1 MARGSVVNVASLSA
15 CLALLLTLPTA
26 NASIALTAAGITDGF
41 SLSSVV
47 SGIPTNVYGPL
58 GMAIAP
64 SGNLVVDVIGEAGGF
79 RNSVF
84 ADVNGQTYANKLSTT
99 GVIDSFPPAY
109 ATSNGSLWGSGGA
122 SGSSAGK
129 LIKFNNDGTINTVYN
144 IAGLNIQYGLWTNPV
159 NGHLIGEGA
168 FGLVD
173 VDVSTA
179 TPTFRQINNAPSDG
193 VTVSPDGTIVYTS
206 QVAGYNIAT
215 GALVFGPIFI
225 SGADGMGI
233 ITSNNALNGNII
245 VNTNFGQLIMIN
257 PLTQAQTI
265 IATGGTRGDYTTPD
279 PNGSLLFTQT
289 SEIFRLSCGAG
300 CAIGGGPSGVPEPST
315 WLLMSGGLA
324 ALLFFGWRRQVQP

>member
-1 MARGSVVNVASLSA
+1 
-15 CLALLLTLPTA
+15 
-26 NASIALTAAGITDGF
+26 
-41 SLSSVV
+41 
-47 SGIPTNVYGPL
+47 
-58 GMAIAP
+58 MAIAP
-64 SGNLVVDVIGEAGGF
+64 NGNLVVDVIGEAGGF

-84 ADVNGQTYANKLSTT
+84 ADVDGQTYANKLSTT

-109 ATSNGSLWGSGGA
+109 ATSNGSLWGSGGN
-122 SGSSAGK
+122 SGSNAGK

-144 IAGLNIQYGLWTNPV
+144 ISGLNIQYGLWTNPV

-179 TPTFRQINNAPSDG
+179 TPTFRQINNASSDG
-193 VTVSPDGTIVYTS
+193 VTVSPDGTVVYTS

-215 GALVFGPIFI
+215 GALVFGPVFI
-225 SGADGMGI
+225 AGADGMGV

-257 PLTQAQTI
+257 PVTHVQTI

-289 SEIFRLSCGAG
+289 AEIFRLSCGVG
-300 CAIGGGPSGVPEPST
+300 CAIGGPSTVPEPST
-315 WLLMSGGLA
+315 WLLISGGLA
-324 ALLFFGWRRQVQP
+324 ALLFFGRRKQFQL